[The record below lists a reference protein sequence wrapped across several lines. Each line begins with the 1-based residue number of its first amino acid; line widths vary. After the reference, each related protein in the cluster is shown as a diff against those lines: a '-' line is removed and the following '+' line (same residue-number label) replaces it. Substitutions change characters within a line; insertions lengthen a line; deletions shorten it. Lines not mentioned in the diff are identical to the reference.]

1 MKFVDQAVIHIE
13 AGKGG
18 NGCLSFRRAANIPK
32 GGPDGGDGGNGGDI
46 YLTATQSMHTLV
58 DFRYQPRYRAESGT
72 PGASKQKTGASGEHL
87 FISVPVGTRVVN
99 QASGLVLG
107 ELLKEGETLLVAQGG
122 QYGLGNIRFKSSV
135 NRAPRKTTKGKLG
148 ESMVLE
154 LELLLLADVGLIG
167 EPNAGKSTLISKIS
181 AAKPKI
187 ADYPFTTTRP
197 YLGVVRF
204 NQGNSMVVA
213 DIPGLIKGAA
223 MGVGLGFQFLRHIE
237 RAGLLLQ
244 LSSLVAEG
252 GSSPEE
258 AIRTVA
264 NEIQT
269 FSDKLVQKQRWL
281 VFTKQ
286 DALAPEQVHTLVE
299 SIVQN
304 LNWQG
309 PYYIISAITG
319 EGVQELLK
327 GLALYMAQHR
337 ASLKD
342 ASEPPD

>member
-13 AGKGG
+13 AGSGG

-32 GGPDGGDGGNGGDI
+32 GGPDGGDGGDGGDV
-46 YLTATQSMHTLV
+46 YLQATQSLHTLV
-58 DFRYQPRYRAESGT
+58 DFRYQPKYRAESGT
-72 PGASKQKTGASGEHL
+72 PGGSKQKTGACGEHL
-87 FISVPVGTRVVN
+87 FIPVPVGTRVVN
-99 QASGLVLG
+99 QASNLVLG
-107 ELLKEGETLLVAQGG
+107 ELLKESEILLVAQGG
-122 QYGLGNIRFKSSV
+122 QCGRGNIRFKSSV
-135 NRAPRKTTKGKLG
+135 NRAPRRTTKGKPG

-204 NQGNSMVVA
+204 SQSSSMVVA

-223 MGVGLGFQFLRHIE
+223 MGVGLGFQFLRHVK

-244 LSSLVAEG
+244 LASLVVEEG
-252 GSSPEE
+252 TPPEE

-264 NEIQT
+264 NEMQT
-269 FSDKLVQKQRWL
+269 FSSELAQKQRWL

-286 DALAPEQVHTLVE
+286 DALTSKKAQAMAE
-299 SIVQN
+299 SAVQG
-304 LNWQG
+304 LGWKG
-309 PYYIISAITG
+309 PYYVISAVTG
-319 EGVQELLK
+319 EGIKELLK
-327 GLALYMAQHR
+327 GLELYMAQHR
-337 ASLKD
+337 ASLES
-342 ASEPPD
+342 ASAD